1 MRRRS
6 LGRAAQDSEENG
18 AGPWGERP
26 PVLFPSTVWRR
37 SPNSPVQ
44 VSQLSGAGPIFPI
57 GPAPLESTEA
67 TFAVQAPSIKTDLRQ
82 GAIGPAP
89 AMRDLRHTGG
99 PQQRGSLLLRQKI
112 GAGRKQWRDLR
123 HAGGPQQR
131 RHCTKDCITEGRSRG
146 ATAQRTAERRATAQR
161 VAAPAP
167 EDRGRTK
174 AMEGP
179 APCGSAAALRAS
191 GLGAYTGAEG
201 SGGPQHTGAEGSG
214 EPQHIGTEASGL
226 GRSTQER
233 RAAEGRS
240 TQERRPAA
248 WARTQGRRAATQ
260 RATEAAK
267 GR

>member
-18 AGPWGERP
+18 AGPWGERHTGSVPFHSVAQVPHPRGAGLP
-26 PVLFPSTVWRR
+26 PKWCR

-99 PQQRGSLLLRQKI
+99 PQRRGSLLLRQKI

-131 RHCTKDCITEGRSRG
+131 RHCTEDCRTE
-146 ATAQRTAERRATAQR
+146 
-161 VAAPAP
+161 
-167 EDRGRTK
+167 
-174 AMEGP
+174 
-179 APCGSAAALRAS
+179 
-191 GLGAYTGAEG
+191 
-201 SGGPQHTGAEGSG
+201 
-214 EPQHIGTEASGL
+214 

-233 RAAEGRS
+233 RAAESRS

-248 WARTQGRRAATQ
+248 WARTQGRRAA
-260 RATEAAK
+260 E
-267 GR
+267 GRST

>member
-1 MRRRS
+1 MAQVPGESGHRFCS
-6 LGRAAQDSEENG
+6 LPQCG
-18 AGPWGERP
+18 AGLP
-26 PVLFPSTVWRR
+26 PTWCR

-67 TFAVQAPSIKTDLRQ
+67 TFAAQAPSIKTDLRQ

-89 AMRDLRHTGG
+89 AMEGRTSCNGG
-99 PQQRGSLLLRQKI
+99 TCAMR
-112 GAGRKQWRDLR
+112 
-123 HAGGPQQR
+123 
-131 RHCTKDCITEGRSRG
+131 EGRSRG
-146 ATAQRTAERRATAQR
+146 ATAQRTAERRAAAER

-179 APCGSAAALRAS
+179 APYGSAAALR
-191 GLGAYTGAEG
+191 
-201 SGGPQHTGAEGSG
+201 
-214 EPQHIGTEASGL
+214 ASGL

-248 WARTQGRRAATQ
+248 WAAAHRNGGQRRPAAWARTQERRAAEGCN
-260 RATEAAK
+260 TEGHG

>member
-1 MRRRS
+1 MAQVPGESGHRFCS
-6 LGRAAQDSEENG
+6 LPQCG

-26 PVLFPSTVWRR
+26 PVLFPSTVRRR
-37 SPNSPVQ
+37 SPTQVVQ

-89 AMRDLRHTGG
+89 AMEGRTSCNGG
-99 PQQRGSLLLRQKI
+99 TCAMR
-112 GAGRKQWRDLR
+112 
-123 HAGGPQQR
+123 
-131 RHCTKDCITEGRSRG
+131 EGRSRG
-146 ATAQRTAERRATAQR
+146 ATAQRTAERRAAAER

-179 APCGSAAALRAS
+179 APYGSAAALRAS
-191 GLGAYTGAEG
+191 GL
-201 SGGPQHTGAEGSG
+201 
-214 EPQHIGTEASGL
+214 
-226 GRSTQER
+226 
-233 RAAEGRS
+233 GRS

-248 WARTQGRRAATQ
+248 WAAAHRNGGQRRPAAWARTQERRAAEGCN
-260 RATEAAK
+260 TEGHG

>member
-1 MRRRS
+1 MWRRS

-26 PVLFPSTVWRR
+26 PVLFPSTVRRR
-37 SPNSPVQ
+37 SPTQVVQ

-89 AMRDLRHTGG
+89 AMEGRTSCNGG
-99 PQQRGSLLLRQKI
+99 TCAMR
-112 GAGRKQWRDLR
+112 
-123 HAGGPQQR
+123 
-131 RHCTKDCITEGRSRG
+131 EGRSRG
-146 ATAQRTAERRATAQR
+146 ATAQRTAERRAAAER

-179 APCGSAAALRAS
+179 APYGSAAALRAS
-191 GLGAYTGAEG
+191 GLG
-201 SGGPQHTGAEGSG
+201 
-214 EPQHIGTEASGL
+214 
-226 GRSTQER
+226 
-233 RAAEGRS
+233 RS
-240 TQERRPAA
+240 TQERRPAEA
-248 WARTQGRRAATQ
+248 SGLGAYTGTEGSGGLQHRGPRRPLRAA
-260 RATEAAK
+260 E
-267 GR
+267 GRYSRTRMKWE